1 MSDMSKKSNPIMDSF
16 LGFDANAN
24 LQQGNYHID
33 IPELKPGEQ
42 YRFHFDATACVG
54 CHACEVACNIQN
66 NNGDDIKWR
75 RVGEMSTGAF
85 PAMTQLFNSMSC
97 NHCIDPEC
105 LKVCPTESYIKFDN
119 GIVFHD
125 DDTCIGCQYCT
136 WNCPYEVPVFNP
148 DRGIVTKCHMCHD
161 KLANNQT
168 PACVQTCPGAAIEVE
183 AFNVQQWQTKDMY
196 EQGVAPC
203 LPDVNITKP
212 TTRYTLPQI
221 NENEEVIPAD
231 DHIIKP
237 NHPEWPLV
245 FMTLLTQI
253 SFGGFVALMG
263 GELLNFFGFDLAL
276 PNLIIVLAVFL
287 PAAIGLPLSALH
299 LGRPIL
305 AITAMKNYKTSWLS
319 REAIALGAYTG
330 GLSFLIPLYFFEF
343 SFALKFIVE
352 LFILPIGIYGI
363 YSQSMIYRVPAR
375 PSWNKEETT
384 KTFFAAGYIGFIV
397 IACCLSLLNQT
408 ASANLL
414 LTLLLFVSFYKIGL
428 VNKQTDFYKRLNK
441 THKNFYQLNKTKK
454 LYDEVF
460 AKQVSQRIKL
470 LYLGALVLPVAAML
484 FNAQGDNLFAAFI
497 LGSAVFISFASE
509 IIGRYLFYVT
519 AVAQGLAG
527 NFFAGSQR

>member
-1 MSDMSKKSNPIMDSF
+1 MSKQSILTPESF
-16 LGFDANAN
+16 LNFDANAN
-24 LQQGNYHID
+24 LQQGNYSID

-42 YRFHFDATACVG
+42 YRFHFDATACIG
-54 CHACEVACNIQN
+54 CHSCEVACNEQN
-66 NNGDDIKWR
+66 NNDADVKWR
-75 RVGEMSTGAF
+75 RVGEMSAGTF

-105 LKVCPTESYIKFDN
+105 LKGCPTESYIKFDN

-136 WNCPYEVPVFNP
+136 WNCPYEVPVFNE

-183 AFNVQQWQTKDMY
+183 TFNVEQWLTKDMY

-212 TTRYTLPQI
+212 TTRYTLPKI
-221 NENEEVIPAD
+221 EGEVLRAD
-231 DHIIKP
+231 EDIVKP
-237 NHPEWPLV
+237 NHAEWPLV
-245 FMTLLTQI
+245 FMTILTQI
-253 SFGGFVALMG
+253 SFGGFIALMG
-263 GELLNFFGFDLAL
+263 AEVLNFFGFGLAT
-276 PNLIIVLAVFL
+276 PNLLIIIAIFL

-330 GLSFLIPLYFFEF
+330 GLSLLIPLYFFEF

-352 LFILPIGIYGI
+352 LGILPIGIYGI

-384 KTFFAAGYIGFIV
+384 KTFFAVGYIGFLLV
-397 IACCLSLLNQT
+397 ALCLSLSNYSS
-408 ASANLL
+408 SANVL
-414 LTLLLFVSFYKIGL
+414 LTVLLFVSIYKIGL
-428 VNKQTDFYKRLNK
+428 LNKQTLFYKNLSSE
-441 THKNFYQLNKTKK
+441 HKNFYQLNKTKK
-454 LYDEVF
+454 LYEEFFIKQNKYRKQTLYIGAFILPVF
-460 AKQVSQRIKL
+460 AI
-470 LYLGALVLPVAAML
+470 L
-484 FNAQGDNLFAAFI
+484 FNAQGDSSFAAFI
-497 LGSAVFISFASE
+497 LGFAVLISFASE